1 MGISDPAVIVTPI
14 PMPAAVTQ
22 LLQPAN
28 PVAKALSAG
37 KAKAAQKKPLPTIM
51 LSRTERQQFALAKAS
66 AKPAKALGDLS
77 VRKQFRDEDSQGGYD
92 DIPLHRSF
100 SRPRLAEDD
109 SYDTDGIDDIDA
121 LPGHVRLRL
130 YLARM
135 KAVEAHA
142 LARAAAQADDAGIL
156 LPAGIS
162 ERLAEAR
169 LKAVAAH
176 RAKFG

>member
-1 MGISDPAVIVTPI
+1 
-14 PMPAAVTQ
+14 MPAAVTQ
-22 LLQPAN
+22 LLQPPN

-66 AKPAKALGDLS
+66 PKPGKPLGDLS

-92 DIPLHRSF
+92 DIPLHGSY

-109 SYDTDGIDDIDA
+109 SVDADSVDGIDA

-130 YLARM
+130 YLARV
-135 KAVEAHA
+135 KALEAHA
-142 LARAAAQADDAGIL
+142 LARAAAQAEDADTP
-156 LPAGIS
+156 LPAGIG

-176 RAKFG
+176 RNRFG